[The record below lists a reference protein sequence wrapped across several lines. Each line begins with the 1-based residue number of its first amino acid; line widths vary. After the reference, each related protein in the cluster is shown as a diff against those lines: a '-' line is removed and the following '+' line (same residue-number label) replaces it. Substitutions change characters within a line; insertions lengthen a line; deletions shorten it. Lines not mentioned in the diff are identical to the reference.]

1 MRTMLVLFAWCLS
14 ALAASAQS
22 TLPYQARLD
31 ELRARIESR
40 ASDDAV
46 ILAESVRD
54 DAVDAGDYTAATL
67 AIRLL
72 ASMRID
78 QERFADARP
87 LLQWIQDAARTHGL
101 RQRELEATLLL
112 ARLRVVDGDA
122 NGAAT
127 QASATMA
134 TLERLD
140 GIPREQLLWAY
151 AQTLVAMRGMHEY
164 DAMLAR
170 ANASLRADD
179 RFPVACSL
187 WHSNGD
193 QQFNAARYGEAHESL
208 STALAC
214 YEGLNKRGDA
224 GRVLVSLG
232 RVQRAHGQLLT
243 ALDYYKRAARLQ
255 EADGDIPG
263 MLQSLNA
270 QAVTYDRLGRFT
282 TSERVYRAA
291 LATARARR
299 LERYELFLQGNL
311 GGSLLAAGNP
321 AAGLRELEAVLARE
335 KSPFLRAT
343 RLRQIAQ
350 AYGELGQFA
359 KAIASLEE
367 SGQVVASPTFD
378 DRVQFLST
386 HAYLRAR
393 MGDLDAAQRDLDEA
407 VRMIEDARARVLDG
421 DTTRRG
427 FGELHQGV
435 YAGSIDVA
443 MRRGE
448 SGAALELAEQARARA
463 LLDLMQIGRTA
474 DASQTPPRMAEMQA
488 MARQLDTTLLVY
500 WVDQSSTF
508 AWVVTPTTVQGQRL
522 AIGERA
528 LRQLV
533 RVAAGSGN
541 VPAAINA
548 ALLGGPDLAAWRS
561 LHRALIAPLSTAL
574 PARPGARITVVP
586 HGPLL
591 HLPFAGLL
599 DTRGR
604 YLIER
609 YALHYAPSLAVLRA
623 ATRRTTSH
631 GTARAIVFGDPA
643 PLPRLPGVQLPPPL
657 PYARAEARRVARHF
671 RQGALLSVGGAA
683 TEGTLRA
690 QVSAYGWLHVATHA
704 RVAEETTAQSYLLL
718 ARGAG
723 GAQDDGVLTADEVS
737 ALPLEGA
744 TVVLSACG
752 TALGRV
758 TGEGTLGFTRSF
770 LAAGA
775 RAIVATTW
783 EMPDAAGLRVMDAFY
798 AARVAGAEV
807 SEALRTAQLKTLRA
821 LRTGT
826 ITTKA
831 GTQVLKLPA
840 TPLLWAG
847 YIAVGVP

>member
-1 MRTMLVLFAWCLS
+1 MRALLVLVAWCLS

-22 TLPYQARLD
+22 PLPYSDRLD
-31 ELRARIESR
+31 ELRTRIESR
-40 ASDDAV
+40 AFDEAGV
-46 ILAESVRD
+46 LGESVRE
-54 DAVDAGDYTAATL
+54 DAAGAGDYDTATL
-67 AIRLL
+67 AIRLM

-78 QERFADARP
+78 QERFSDARP
-87 LLQWIQDAARTHGL
+87 LLQSMLELSRSHGL
-101 RQRELEATLLL
+101 RQRELEATLMLCRIR
-112 ARLRVVDGDA
+112 AVEGDA
-122 NGAAT
+122 DGAAVDAAAALT
-127 QASATMA
+127 A
-134 TLERLD
+134 LVGLD
-140 GIPREQLLWAY
+140 GIPREQVLWAY
-151 AQTLVAMRGMHEY
+151 SQALVTMRGMNEY

-170 ANASLRADD
+170 ANALLRADD

-214 YEGLNKRGDA
+214 FESLNMRGDA

-255 EADGDIPG
+255 EAAGDIPA

-270 QAVTYDRLGRFT
+270 QAVTYDRLGRFVT
-282 TSERVYRAA
+282 AERVYRAA

-299 LERYELFLQGNL
+299 LERYEVFLQGNL
-311 GGSLLAAGNP
+311 GGSLLSAGNP
-321 AAGLRELEAVLARE
+321 EAGLRELEAVLIRE
-335 KSPFLRAT
+335 KSPYLRAT

-350 AYGELGQFA
+350 ACGELGQLT
-359 KAIASLEE
+359 KALASLEA
-367 SGQVVASPTFD
+367 SRQVVASPTFD
-378 DRVQFLST
+378 DRVQYLST
-386 HAYLRAR
+386 HAFLIAR
-393 MGDLDAAQRDLDEA
+393 TGDLDAAQRDLDEA
-407 VRMIEDARARVLDG
+407 VRLIEDARARVLDA
-421 DTTRRG
+421 DSTRRG
-427 FGELHQGV
+427 FGELHQGLF
-435 YAGSIDVA
+435 AGSIDVA

-448 SGAALELAEQARARA
+448 AAAALELAEQARARA
-463 LLDLMQIGRTA
+463 LLDLMQSGRTT
-474 DASQTPPRMAEMQA
+474 DASQVPPRLAEMQA
-488 MARQLDTTLLVY
+488 VARQLDTTFLVY
-500 WVDQSSTF
+500 WVDQTSTF
-508 AWVVTPTTVQGQRL
+508 AWVVTPTSVRGQRL
-522 AIGERA
+522 TIGERA

-533 RVAAGSGN
+533 RLAAGGGN

-561 LHRALIAPLSTAL
+561 LHRALIAPLSTSL
-574 PARPGARITVVP
+574 PSQPGARLTIVP

-609 YALHYAPSLAVLRA
+609 FALHYTPSVAVLRA
-623 ATRRTTSH
+623 ATRRASSD
-631 GTARAIVFGDPA
+631 GTARALVFGDPA
-643 PLPRLPGVQLPPPL
+643 PLPRLAGVQLPPPL
-657 PYARAEARRVARHF
+657 PHAREEARRVARHF
-671 RQGALLSVGGAA
+671 RQGALLSIGGAA

-690 QVSAYGWLHVATHA
+690 QISAYGWLHVATHA
-704 RVAEETTAQSYLLL
+704 RVAEEATAQSYLLL
-718 ARGAG
+718 ARGTG
-723 GAQDDGVLTADEVS
+723 GAQDDGLLTADEVS

-783 EMPDAAGLRVMDAFY
+783 EMPDASGLRVMDAFY
-798 AARVAGAEV
+798 AARMAGAEV
-807 SEALRTAQLKTLRA
+807 SEALRSAQLKTLRA
-821 LRTGT
+821 LRAGK
-826 ITTKA
+826 ITSKA
-831 GTQVLKLPA
+831 GSQVLTLPA